1 MFGSWPGSNSTSMT
15 GPMIWT
21 IFPVLM
27 LPLLFISSPRT
38 AGPQPRDVLRL
49 ALPLLEGFGAADD
62 VEQLLRDLLLACLV
76 VLDREDFDHFLGVRG
91 GRFHGGHARAVL
103 ARSRLHERAVDL
115 HAYVALDGHGT
126 KLVVEEPDLVDL
138 ARKVLLHEEVGQL
151 AGVAVRETIPEAH
164 VVALDRG

>member
-1 MFGSWPGSNSTSMT
+1 MLGSWPGSNSTSMT

-27 LPLLFISSPRT
+27 RSPFMGGLA
-38 AGPQPRDVLRL
+38 AGPPNPPHARRAPGNPGRSSTLRL
-49 ALPLLEGFGAADD
+49 GPLLEGFGAADD

-115 HAYVALDGHGT
+115 HAYVAGQ
-126 KLVVEEPDLVDL
+126 
-138 ARKVLLHEEVGQL
+138 QL
-151 AGVAVRETIPEAH
+151 AQDLFG
-164 VVALDRG
+164 